1 MFSLLHLAGVPA
13 LVHNPRP
20 PEVTDDGWGK
30 PALYRD
36 GVDSLV
42 ELADPLPP
50 AHPAVLW
57 SAGGYHALKIRTGAV
72 VDIITVPLQMQNSL
86 A

>member
-1 MFSLLHLAGVPA
+1 MRSPATLHLAGVPA

-20 PEVTDDGWGK
+20 PEVTDDGRGK

-57 SAGGYHALKIRTGAV
+57 SAGRYHALADISII
-72 VDIITVPLQMQNSL
+72 IITTDIRDISPQN
-86 A
+86 